1 MQKNLGSVL
10 GMYPMPVTIV
20 GTEVDGKVN
29 WINIAHVGVIGM
41 DSMMLSMG
49 KLHHSNIGIK
59 KNKTVSI
66 SLITEDLVQAADYIG
81 LVSGKNTDKS
91 KVFEYFKGSLEGAPL
106 IKHAPI
112 TMECEVVDVFETE
125 TNEQFVVKPVNTYVQ
140 DVYLDEN
147 DKIDFVKVSPVLFEM
162 QKRRYLS
169 TGEALADCWSIG
181 KTYKGE

>member
-1 MQKNLGSVL
+1 MQKNIGNVI
-10 GMYPMPVTIV
+10 GMYPMPITIV
-20 GTEVDGKVN
+20 GTEIDGKVN

-49 KLHHSNIGIK
+49 KAHYSNIGIR

-66 SLITEDLVQAADYIG
+66 SLITADMIPAADYVG

-91 KVFEYFKGSLEGAPL
+91 DVFEFFNGHLQGAPL
-106 IKHAPI
+106 IKNAPV

-125 TNEQFVVKPVNTYVQ
+125 TNEQFVVKPINTYVQ
-140 DVYLDEN
+140 EEYLDEN
-147 DKIDFVKVSPVLFEM
+147 GKIDFVKVSPVLFEM

-169 TGEALADCWSIG
+169 TGGALADCWHIG
-181 KTYKGE
+181 KTFKGE